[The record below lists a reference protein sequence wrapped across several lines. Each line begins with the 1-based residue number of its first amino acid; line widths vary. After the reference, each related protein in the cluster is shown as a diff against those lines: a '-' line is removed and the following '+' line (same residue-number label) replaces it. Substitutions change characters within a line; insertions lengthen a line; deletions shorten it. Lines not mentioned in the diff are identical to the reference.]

1 MCGEIAGTQIFSG
14 GGECTL
20 VKWDTSN
27 PEVRR
32 TLPRLGLPI
41 RHVRGSPT
49 NELIAVSHADNSEW
63 CFIIVLHVLTDS
75 DSNVKLNKNNN
86 NFPQASS

>member
-63 CFIIVLHVLTDS
+63 FSLLLHVLTDS